1 MELERYTKNKAWTCS
16 SISAYG
22 WVARK
27 GELSGDLQ
35 DVLVGKE
42 CLQVIDVHIIIYFRL
57 IAIKILHFGTHAKL
71 LLRKHT
77 VITGFFY
84 SK

>member
-1 MELERYTKNKAWTCS
+1 MELERYTINKAWICS
-16 SISAYG
+16 SISPYG

-27 GELSGDLQ
+27 GELSGVLK

-42 CLQVIDVHIIIYFRL
+42 CLQVIDVHIIIYSRL
-57 IAIKILHFGTHAKL
+57 NAVKILHFGTHAKL
-71 LLRKHT
+71 LVRKYT

-84 SK
+84 S